1 MDEKK
6 LQRINE
12 VRQLLDNFSKIHL
25 NEELSGYCCKLWD
38 KIGKKRN
45 YIITGGQKELWA
57 SAVNYVI
64 SRLNFLFDSKS
75 SNPLTADMIC
85 DFFGTKKSTV
95 SSKATDIEKACKI
108 KMGEESL
115 CSSDISD
122 SLSFVQLS
130 NGLIVTR
137 GQAKEFGYL

>member
-12 VRQLLDNFSKIHL
+12 VKQLLDNFSKIHL
-25 NEELSGYCCKLWD
+25 NDDLAGYCCKLWD

-45 YIITGGQKELWA
+45 YIITGGQKEVWA
-57 SAVNYVI
+57 SAVIYLI

-75 SNPLTADMIC
+75 SNSLTADMIC
-85 DFFGTKKSTV
+85 DFFRTKKSTV
-95 SSKATDIEKACKI
+95 SSKATDIEKVCKI

-115 CSSDISD
+115 CSSEISD
-122 SLSFVQLS
+122 SLSFIQLS
-130 NGLIVTR
+130 NGMILTKA
-137 GQAKEFGYL
+137 QAKESGYL

>member
-25 NEELSGYCCKLWD
+25 NNDLSGYCYKLWD

-45 YIITGGQKELWA
+45 YIITGGQKEVWA
-57 SAVNYVI
+57 SAVIYVI

-115 CSSDISD
+115 CSPAISD
-122 SLSFVQLS
+122 SLSFIQLS
-130 NGLIVTR
+130 NGMILTKA
-137 GQAKEFGYL
+137 QAKESRYL